1 MILILTVMPWSKYA
15 QILGQI
21 YGTIAVIYYLSAFK
35 PFTDG
40 FMNLQERVN
49 EITVL
54 LAAYPLFVFT
64 DWVPDDDRKMEAGWY
79 LVSCILL
86 NILFNIAVLVY
97 FLCKD
102 LIRKLKRKWIINNK
116 KIELER
122 KLQKEKEEQEALKKR
137 QEVIAG
143 LFHMKTGENMIGQ
156 GVFRDTDDQ
165 IPGVVEAKLRNIK
178 QLD

>member
-21 YGTIAVIYYLSAFK
+21 YGTMAVIYYLSYFK
-35 PFTDG
+35 PFSEG

-64 DWVPDDDRKMEAGWY
+64 DWVSDDDRKMEAGWY
-79 LVSCILL
+79 LVSSILL
-86 NILFNIAVLVY
+86 NIFFNIAILVY

-102 LIRKLKRKWIINNK
+102 LIRKAKRRYIIENK
-116 KIELER
+116 KVER
-122 KLQKEKEEQEALKKR
+122 EIKLRKEKEDQEA
-137 QEVIAG
+137 
-143 LFHMKTGENMIGQ
+143 
-156 GVFRDTDDQ
+156 
-165 IPGVVEAKLRNIK
+165 
-178 QLD
+178 